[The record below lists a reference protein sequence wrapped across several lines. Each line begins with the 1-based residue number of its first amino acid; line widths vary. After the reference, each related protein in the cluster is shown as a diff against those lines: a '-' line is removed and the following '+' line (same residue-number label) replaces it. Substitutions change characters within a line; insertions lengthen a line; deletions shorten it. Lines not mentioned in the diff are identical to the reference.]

1 MQKRIFFC
9 SFLLLLSIAAIL
21 YVYCQKS
28 NSSIVYVDSNKL
40 FTDFKMTKE
49 LKIAGEKELK
59 FKNSQL
65 DSLKFLLNVAHDEN
79 SKSAL
84 MQRFVSQ
91 KQSID
96 EFQRDY
102 IQSNSEKI
110 WSRISTYS
118 KDFAESKGYDII
130 IGSNGKE
137 QLLYGKKEKDIT
149 VLLLNFINKKYEG
162 FQ

>member
-1 MQKRIFFC
+1 
-9 SFLLLLSIAAIL
+9 
-21 YVYCQKS
+21 
-28 NSSIVYVDSNKL
+28 
-40 FTDFKMTKE
+40 MTKE
-49 LKIAGEKELK
+49 LKLTGEKELK

-65 DSLKFLLNVAHDEN
+65 DSLQYLLKIATDDK

-84 MQRFVSQ
+84 MQQFIHQ
-91 KQSID
+91 KQFIY

-110 WSRISTYS
+110 WGRISTYT

-137 QLLYGKKEKDIT
+137 QLIYGKKDKDIT
-149 VLLLNFINKKYEG
+149 KPLLDYINKKYEG